1 MSLSPETRE
10 HIQGLDASTPV
21 FLFMKGTPEAPQ
33 CGFSAQVV
41 QILARVV
48 PHYETFD
55 VLSDGQ
61 VREGIKEYADWPTI
75 PQLYFDGE
83 LVGGCDIIKEM
94 YESGE
99 LQQALGLQPASGE
112 PPALEI
118 TPAARALLSG
128 ASERAGGADL
138 HLSIDARFQSGLGL
152 GPLQSGE
159 LRVEVDGLSLHM
171 DRETAQRADGIRIDA
186 VDTGQGPQL
195 SIDNPNAPVVGE
207 MGPGELK
214 ALLDAG
220 EPVALFDVRP
230 ADEAAK
236 ARIPGARLL
245 DAEGEAQLASL
256 PRDARI
262 VFHCHHGGR
271 SQAAAER
278 YASLGFRNVYN
289 LVGGVDAWSVS
300 VDPSLPRY

>member
-1 MSLSPETRE
+1 MAQTGIIPP
-10 HIQGLDASTPV
+10 DASVELLNGEIIEMSPI
-21 FLFMKGTPEAPQ
+21 GPAH
-33 CGFSAQVV
+33 SATVALLHGRFV
-41 QILARVV
+41 ERL
-48 PHYETFD
+48 
-55 VLSDGQ
+55 
-61 VREGIKEYADWPTI
+61 
-75 PQLYFDGE
+75 
-83 LVGGCDIIKEM
+83 GG
-94 YESGE
+94 
-99 LQQALGLQPASGE
+99 
-112 PPALEI
+112 
-118 TPAARALLSG
+118 RALCFSQSPLALDEQSEP
-128 ASERAGGADL
+128 ERAGSADL

-171 DRETAQRADGIRIDA
+171 DRETAQRANGIRIDA

-220 EPVALFDVRP
+220 ESVALFDVRP